1 MNEHENDIEDGTT
14 ETMEKVCTQLLEC
27 LDCFVVVGF
36 TPDGEAYRNV
46 YYPNNMR
53 MYAMQQL
60 LEDTLDERLKLYQK
74 VVIQEGR

>member
-1 MNEHENDIEDGTT
+1 
-14 ETMEKVCTQLLEC
+14 
-27 LDCFVVVGF
+27 VVVGF